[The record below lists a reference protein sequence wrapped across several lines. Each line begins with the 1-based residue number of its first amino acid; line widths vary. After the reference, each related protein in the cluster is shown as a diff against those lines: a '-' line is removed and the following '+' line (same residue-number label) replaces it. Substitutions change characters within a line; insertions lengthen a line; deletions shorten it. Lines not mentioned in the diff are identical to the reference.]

1 VWSVILMN
9 PLTANPAIAVQYAR
23 QVREA
28 EQRTTR
34 RHDRAVRAARAARI
48 ALQRAG
54 R

>member
-9 PLTANPAIAVQYAR
+9 PLTANPAIAIQYAR

-28 EQRTTR
+28 EQRTP